1 MVTGKRVH
9 SALNTYV
16 RSPLTNPLVRKGLCT
31 WQSKI
36 EWKMDGNVVTTRKH
50 IIKQKRL
57 RCFTH
62 NDTRYDAHPAVN
74 SIVHDCGDQHPVVC
88 ISRINTCAS
97 SESFMS

>member
-1 MVTGKRVH
+1 MVYKTLTGFHCMVTGKRVH

-50 IIKQKRL
+50 IIKQKKAEML
-57 RCFTH
+57 
-62 NDTRYDAHPAVN
+62 YP
-74 SIVHDCGDQHPVVC
+74 
-88 ISRINTCAS
+88 
-97 SESFMS
+97 